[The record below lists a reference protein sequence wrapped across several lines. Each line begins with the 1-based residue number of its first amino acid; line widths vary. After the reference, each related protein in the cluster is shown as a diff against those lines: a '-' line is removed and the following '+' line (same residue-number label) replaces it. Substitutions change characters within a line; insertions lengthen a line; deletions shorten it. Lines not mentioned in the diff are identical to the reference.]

1 MRINSNPYAYMGNY
15 TQTPQTQSNLQILD
29 KENKKGKDNRDINGI
44 QLEPIEA
51 QSSTTKL
58 MLQV

>member
-1 MRINSNPYAYMGNY
+1 MGNY